1 MKKPPEVE
9 GVMVW
14 VEKSDKERFFQY
26 CKEHQFTAS
35 EIIRAFI
42 HTYPC
47 GTYTR
52 NRVEEWVD
60 RNRSRDVRR
69 KRYTRA
75 KRNTELLT
83 VTVKRELWEQAKVF
97 AKEQGTTPT
106 RVVSESV
113 SKWLKKPHT
122 LRHWKSKERIVI
134 KLRLDKNEVA
144 AFRDVC
150 FNQIHVSMSGI
161 VDGLLRNWLITQRR
175 KQNHWNV
182 DPYK

>member
-9 GVMVW
+9 GVMVL

-26 CKEHQFTAS
+26 CKERQFTAS

-52 NRVEEWVD
+52 NRIEEWVD

-69 KRYTRA
+69 KRYPRA

-122 LRHWKSKERIVI
+122 LRHWTSKERIVI
-134 KLRLDKNEVA
+134 KLRLDKKEVA

-175 KQNHWNV
+175 KQNHWNT